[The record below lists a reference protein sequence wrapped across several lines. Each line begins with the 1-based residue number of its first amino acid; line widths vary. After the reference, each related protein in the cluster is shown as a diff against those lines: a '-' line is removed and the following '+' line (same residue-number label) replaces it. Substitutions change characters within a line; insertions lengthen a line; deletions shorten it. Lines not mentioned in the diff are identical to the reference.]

1 MTDDTSPRS
10 IYGVQMHTW
19 KFFGCAYAGDS
30 LSFRGMNTSQIV
42 DLPRID
48 LRGFTSPVQ
57 FLPRLSEK
65 LGVEVWAKRDDLGS
79 VGLAGNKVR
88 KLEMELAHAKAL
100 GATHIVTEGSR
111 HSNATRAAA
120 AAAAAIG
127 MTCTLVLCHDEPKE
141 PVGNIL
147 LDALFGANLR
157 LVGDVSWV
165 ELARMTEDVIR
176 ELEAAGERVYRLPI
190 GSATGR
196 GATSFARAYIEADQQ
211 MQAQG
216 ARFNTIVHASSA
228 GSTHAGLTL
237 GRAIS
242 QATTRIIGV
251 VVAGEVY
258 DDVPANYLR
267 LANEAAALIA
277 PTISIKPSDLELT
290 EAYLGEGY
298 GKPAPGVTEAIDLMA
313 RLEGII
319 VDPVYT
325 AKAVA
330 AIIDM
335 ARKATIEGPVL
346 FWHTGGYHAIF
357 DPSYTKSIWSSL
369 PRLREIQL

>member
-1 MTDDTSPRS
+1 MQSRMLSDCAFEKVFVYSTD
-10 IYGVQMHTW
+10 
-19 KFFGCAYAGDS
+19 
-30 LSFRGMNTSQIV
+30 MNTATNLI

-57 FLPRLSEK
+57 LLPRLSDE
-65 LGVEVWAKRDDLGS
+65 LGVEIWAKRDDLGS

-88 KLEMELAHAKAL
+88 KLEMELAHAQAL

-127 MTCTLVLCHDEPKE
+127 LRCTLVLCHDEPKD
-141 PVGNIL
+141 PVGNLL
-147 LDALFGANLR
+147 LDALFGADLR
-157 LVGDVSWV
+157 FVGDVSWA
-165 ELARMTEDVIR
+165 ELARFAGDVVR
-176 ELEAAGERVYRLPI
+176 ELGADGERVYRLPI

-196 GATSFARAYIEADQQ
+196 GATSFARAYLEADEQIRT
-211 MQAQG
+211 QG
-216 ARFNTIVHASSA
+216 TSFKTIVHASSA
-228 GSTHAGLTL
+228 GSTHAGLIL

-242 QATTRIIGV
+242 RHSTRILGV

-258 DDVPANYLR
+258 DDVPGNYLR
-267 LANEAAALIA
+267 LANEAAGLIA
-277 PTISIKPSDLELT
+277 PALRLAPSDIELT
-290 EAYLGEGY
+290 EEYLGEGY
-298 GKPAPGVTEAIDLMA
+298 GKPASGVGEAIDLMA
-313 RLEGII
+313 RLEGIV

-335 ARKATIEGPVL
+335 AREGLLEGPVL

-357 DPSYTKSIWSSL
+357 DPARAAQVWAGI
-369 PRLREIQL
+369 PRLRDIRL

>member
-1 MTDDTSPRS
+1 MSTEINP
-10 IYGVQMHTW
+10 I
-19 KFFGCAYAGDS
+19 
-30 LSFRGMNTSQIV
+30 

-57 FLPRLSEK
+57 FLPRLSEE

-88 KLEMELAHAKAL
+88 KLETELAHARAL

-120 AAAAAIG
+120 AAAASIG
-127 MTCTLVLCHDEPKE
+127 VKCTLVLCHEEPKE
-141 PVGNIL
+141 PVGNLL
-147 LDALFGANLR
+147 LDALFGADLR

-165 ELARMTEDVIR
+165 ELARLTGDVVR
-176 ELEAAGERVYRLPI
+176 ELESAGERVYRLPI

-196 GATSFARAYIEADQQ
+196 GAATFARAYIEAEEQIE
-211 MQAQG
+211 AQG
-216 ARFNTIVHASSA
+216 AAVRTIVHASSA
-228 GSTHAGLTL
+228 GSTHAGLVL
-237 GRAIS
+237 GRALCQKS
-242 QATTRIIGV
+242 TRIVGV
-251 VVAGEVY
+251 IVAGEVY

-267 LANEAAALIA
+267 LANEAADLIA
-277 PTISIKPSDLELT
+277 PNVRIGASDIELT
-290 EAYLGEGY
+290 ENYLGEGY
-298 GKPAPGVTEAIDLMA
+298 GKPAAGVPEAIDLMA
-313 RLEGII
+313 RLEGIV

-330 AIIDM
+330 ALIDM
-335 ARKATIEGPVL
+335 ARKGTIESPVL

-357 DPSYTKSIWSSL
+357 DPSYTSAVWSNL
-369 PRLREIQL
+369 PRLRDIQL

>member
-1 MTDDTSPRS
+1 MTGS
-10 IYGVQMHTW
+10 QM
-19 KFFGCAYAGDS
+19 
-30 LSFRGMNTSQIV
+30 N

-57 FLPRLSEK
+57 FLSRLSEE
-65 LGVEVWAKRDDLGS
+65 LDIEVWAKRDDLGS

-88 KLEMELAHAKAL
+88 KLEMELAHAQSL

-127 MTCTLVLCHDEPKE
+127 MKCTLVLCHDEPKE
-141 PVGNIL
+141 PVGNLL
-147 LDALFGANLR
+147 LDALFGADLR
-157 LVGDVSWV
+157 LVGDISWV
-165 ELARMTEDVIR
+165 ELARRTEDVVR
-176 ELEAAGERVYRLPI
+176 ELEDTGESVYRLPI

-196 GATSFARAYIEADQQ
+196 GATSFARAYIEADEQIR
-211 MQAQG
+211 AQG
-216 ARFNTIVHASSA
+216 SQFSTIVHASSA

-242 QATTRIIGV
+242 QSTTRILGV
-251 VVAGEVY
+251 IVAGEVY
-258 DDVPANYLR
+258 DDVPGNYLR
-267 LANEAAALIA
+267 LANEAAALVAPEVTIA
-277 PTISIKPSDLELT
+277 PSDLETT
-290 EAYLGEGY
+290 EDYLGEGY
-298 GKPAPGVTEAIDLMA
+298 GEPAAGVSEAIDLMS
-313 RLEGII
+313 RLEGIV

-335 ARKATIEGPVL
+335 ARRRTLEGPVL

-357 DPSYTKSIWSSL
+357 DPNYTASIWSSL
-369 PRLREIQL
+369 PRLRDIRL

>member
-1 MTDDTSPRS
+1 MN
-10 IYGVQMHTW
+10 
-19 KFFGCAYAGDS
+19 KE
-30 LSFRGMNTSQIV
+30 LSFRS
-42 DLPRID
+42 LPRID

-57 FLPRLSEK
+57 PLPRLSEE
-65 LGVEVWAKRDDLGS
+65 LGLEVWVKRDDLGS

-88 KLEMELAHAKAL
+88 KLEMELARAREV

-127 MTCTLVLCHDEPKE
+127 MKCTLVLCHDEPKE
-141 PVGNIL
+141 PVGNLL
-147 LDALFGANLR
+147 LDALFGADLR

-165 ELARMTEDVIR
+165 ELARLTEDVVR

-196 GATSFARAYIEADQQ
+196 GATSFARAYIEADEQIR
-211 MQAQG
+211 AQG
-216 ARFNTIVHASSA
+216 AEFRTLVHASSA
-228 GSTHAGLTL
+228 GSTHSGLVL
-237 GRAIS
+237 GRALS
-242 QATTRIIGV
+242 GASTRVIGV

-258 DDVPANYLR
+258 DDVPGNYLR
-267 LANEAAALIA
+267 LANEAAGLLA
-277 PTISIKPSDLELT
+277 PGVQITADDLELT
-290 EAYLGEGY
+290 EDYLGEGY
-298 GKPAPGVTEAIDLMA
+298 GKPAPGVMEAIDLMA
-313 RLEGII
+313 RLEGIV

-325 AKAVA
+325 GKAVA

-335 ARKATIEGPVL
+335 ARKGSIEGPVL

-357 DPSYTKSIWSSL
+357 DPHYTSVMWSAI
-369 PRLREIQL
+369 PRLGSIQL

>member
-1 MTDDTSPRS
+1 M
-10 IYGVQMHTW
+10 Q
-19 KFFGCAYAGDS
+19 
-30 LSFRGMNTSQIV
+30 L
-42 DLPRID
+42 
-48 LRGFTSPVQ
+48 
-57 FLPRLSEK
+57 LPRLSEK
-65 LGVEVWAKRDDLGS
+65 LGVEIWAKRDDLGS

-88 KLEMELAHAKAL
+88 KLEMELANAVEM

-120 AAAAAIG
+120 AAAASIG
-127 MTCTLVLCHDEPKE
+127 MKCTLVLCHDEPKE
-141 PVGNIL
+141 PVGNLL
-147 LDALFGANLR
+147 LDALFGADLR
-157 LVGDVSWV
+157 LVGEVSWI
-165 ELARMTEDVIR
+165 ELSKLTEGVIA

-196 GATSFARAYIEADQQ
+196 GATSFARAYIEADEQ
-211 MQAQG
+211 MRSQG
-216 ARFNTIVHASSA
+216 SQFKTLVHASSA

-237 GRAIS
+237 GRKIS
-242 QATTRIIGV
+242 QADTRIVGV

-267 LANEAAALIA
+267 LANEAANLIA
-277 PTISIKPSDLELT
+277 PSVNVEQTDFEIT
-290 EAYLGEGY
+290 EDYLGEGY
-298 GKPAPGVTEAIDLMA
+298 GRPASGVDEAIDLMA

-335 ARKATIEGPVL
+335 ARKRTIEGPVL

-357 DPSYTKSIWSSL
+357 DPHYTQGIWSSL
-369 PRLREIQL
+369 PRLKSIKL

>member
-1 MTDDTSPRS
+1 
-10 IYGVQMHTW
+10 
-19 KFFGCAYAGDS
+19 
-30 LSFRGMNTSQIV
+30 MNTSQAV
-42 DLPRID
+42 ELPRLD

-57 FLPRLSEK
+57 FLPRLSEE
-65 LGVEVWAKRDDLGS
+65 LGIEIWAKRDDIGS

-88 KLEMELAHAKAL
+88 KLEMELAHARSI

-120 AAAAAIG
+120 AAAASIG
-127 MTCTLVLCHDEPKE
+127 MKCTLVLCHDEPKE
-141 PVGNIL
+141 PVGNLL
-147 LDALFGANLR
+147 LDALFGAELR

-165 ELARMTEDVIR
+165 ELSRLTEEVIT
-176 ELEAAGERVYRLPI
+176 ELEADGEKVYRLPI

-196 GATSFARAYIEADQQ
+196 GATSFARAYIEADEQIR
-211 MQAQG
+211 AQG
-216 ARFNTIVHASSA
+216 SRFQTIVHASSA

-237 GRAIS
+237 GRKIS
-242 QATTRIIGV
+242 QADTRIIGI

-258 DDVPANYLR
+258 DDVPGSYLR

-277 PTISIKPSDLELT
+277 PGVSVQPSDLEMT
-290 EAYLGEGY
+290 EAYLGGGY
-298 GKPAPGVTEAIDLMA
+298 GKPADGVDEAIDLMA
-313 RLEGII
+313 RLEGIV

-335 ARKATIEGPVL
+335 ARKGTIEGPVL

-357 DPSYTKSIWSSL
+357 DPSYTKSIWSGL

>member
-1 MTDDTSPRS
+1 MTTPQL
-10 IYGVQMHTW
+10 I
-19 KFFGCAYAGDS
+19 
-30 LSFRGMNTSQIV
+30 
-42 DLPRID
+42 DLPRLD

-57 FLPRLSEK
+57 FLPRLSEE
-65 LGVEVWAKRDDLGS
+65 LNVEVWAKRDDLGS

-88 KLEMELAHAKAL
+88 KLEMELAQAKAL

-127 MTCTLVLCHDEPKE
+127 MKCTLVLCHDEPKE
-141 PVGNIL
+141 PVGNLL
-147 LDALFGANLR
+147 LDALFGADLR

-165 ELARMTEDVIR
+165 ELARLTEGVIS
-176 ELEAAGERVYRLPI
+176 ELEAAGERIYRLPI

-196 GATSFARAYIEADQQ
+196 GATSFARAYIEADEQIN
-211 MQAQG
+211 AQG
-216 ARFNTIVHASSA
+216 ARFKTIVHASSA

-237 GRAIS
+237 GREIS
-242 QATTRIIGV
+242 QADTRIIGV
-251 VVAGEVY
+251 IVAGEVY
-258 DDVPANYLR
+258 DDVRGTYLR
-267 LANEAAALIA
+267 LANEAASLIA
-277 PTISIKPSDLELT
+277 PSISIQSSDLEMT
-290 EAYLGEGY
+290 EDYLGEGY
-298 GKPAPGVTEAIDLMA
+298 GKPAPGVAEAIDLMA
-313 RLEGII
+313 RLEGIV

-335 ARKATIEGPVL
+335 ARKETIEGPVL

-357 DPSYTKSIWSSL
+357 DPAYTTSIWSSI
-369 PRLREIQL
+369 PRLRNIKL

>member
-1 MTDDTSPRS
+1 MT
-10 IYGVQMHTW
+10 
-19 KFFGCAYAGDS
+19 
-30 LSFRGMNTSQIV
+30 TSQIV

-57 FLPRLSEK
+57 FLPRLSEE
-65 LGVEVWAKRDDLGS
+65 LGIEVWAKRDDLGS

-127 MTCTLVLCHDEPKE
+127 MKCTLVLCHDEPKE
-141 PVGNIL
+141 PVGNLL
-147 LDALFGANLR
+147 LDALFGADLR

-165 ELARMTEDVIR
+165 ELARLTEDAIR

-196 GATSFARAYIEADQQ
+196 GATSFARAYIEADEQIR
-211 MQAQG
+211 AQG
-216 ARFNTIVHASSA
+216 GRFSTIVHASSA

-258 DDVPANYLR
+258 DDVPGTYLR

-277 PTISIKPSDLELT
+277 PTISIEPSDLEMT
-290 EAYLGEGY
+290 EEYLGEGY
-298 GKPAPGVTEAIDLMA
+298 GKPAPGVAEAIDLMA
-313 RLEGII
+313 RLEGIV

-335 ARKATIEGPVL
+335 SRKGTIEGPVL

-357 DPSYTKSIWSSL
+357 DPGYTTSIWSSL
-369 PRLREIQL
+369 PRLRDIRL